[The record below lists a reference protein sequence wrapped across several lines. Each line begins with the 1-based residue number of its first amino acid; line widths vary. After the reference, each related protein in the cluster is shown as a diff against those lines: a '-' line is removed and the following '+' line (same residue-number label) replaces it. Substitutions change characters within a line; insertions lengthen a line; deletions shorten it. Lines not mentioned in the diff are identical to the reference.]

1 MSKLD
6 LINKYLKDELRDIEF
21 DDVILKKKSRKDF
34 SGISNLALLKVAKT
48 NILITLYV

>member
-21 DDVILKKKSRKDF
+21 DDVILKKKIEERFLRNIELGASKSRKDKYM
-34 SGISNLALLKVAKT
+34 ST
-48 NILITLYV
+48 PH

>member
-21 DDVILKKKSRKDF
+21 DDVILKKKIEERYSQEYRIWRF
-34 SGISNLALLKVAKT
+34 
-48 NILITLYV
+48 